1 MAWIFIIT
9 GALAVCFALF
19 FLLIIKYSFFKGMAV
34 VFLFTGFLQI
44 MYGIHTLRS
53 APASHL
59 PVEYFESIRSEAGNF
74 TQLSLAILLIGI
86 ILLIIFRRSAQ
97 RYWKGLGLGLLIQG
111 ALSAGLFLL

>member
-9 GALAVCFALF
+9 GTLAVCFALF

-34 VFLFTGFLQI
+34 ILLLTGLLQI
-44 MYGIHTLRS
+44 VYGSRTLNNS
-53 APASHL
+53 PESLLAAEHL
-59 PVEYFESIRSEAGNF
+59 KKINSEASNF

-97 RYWKGLGLGLLIQG
+97 RYWKGVGLGMLIQG